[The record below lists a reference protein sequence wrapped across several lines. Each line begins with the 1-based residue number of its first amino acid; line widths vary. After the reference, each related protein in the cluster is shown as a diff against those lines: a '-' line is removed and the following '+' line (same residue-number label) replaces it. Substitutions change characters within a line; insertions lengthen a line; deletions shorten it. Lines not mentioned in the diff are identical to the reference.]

1 MANLWLLSRSFVRA
15 ILCRSMKGV
24 HGPGPYFD
32 GPGPWTCPRRGS
44 MDQGSMFCTFPAET
58 AMDSCSIMYEAN
70 MYEVE
75 SWLIPLI
82 NTPLSSLL
90 TTHQHLGWQSV
101 ESDRY
106 IWIGRHSANYWPT
119 VDQVSNEYQSGC
131 GSSIEQDV
139 NRGRHTTFDQY
150 RRSYRLITYFLSY
163 VQDN

>member
-1 MANLWLLSRSFVRA
+1 MDPVHERGPWTRSIFWWT
-15 ILCRSMKGV
+15 RSMDLSTEGV
-24 HGPGPYFD
+24 HGPGVH
-32 GPGPWTCPRRGS
+32 GPGV
-44 MDQGSMFCTFPAET
+44 QGSMFCTFPAET

-163 VQDN
+163 VQDY